1 MEKRTCSLEELI
13 PEWVAEAYSGIRVSA
28 VCQDSRQIEK
38 DALFMARSGLKFKG
52 VDFIDEAVKKGAQV
66 VLLDENEAEYCPECS
81 VPVVFIPQLAEKMSL
96 IAGRFY
102 GEPSKALRM
111 IGVTG
116 TNGKTSCAH
125 FLAQIMNGL
134 GTKTAIIGTVG
145 NGFISELKSATH
157 TTPDAVG
164 LQALLFDLKN
174 QGAEAVV
181 MEVSSHALDQGRVAS
196 IDFDCGLFTNLT
208 RDHLDYHGTMQA
220 YAESKTRL
228 FTDFD
233 LSSAI
238 FNVDDPAGLSLSEDK
253 GVRGNRVGVG
263 RMRGEYRISAYRL
276 GMQGIDAE
284 MSTPCGALSFSCQ
297 VMGEFNLDNLLLVV
311 AALLEQGYERK
322 AVEKEVSCL
331 VAVPGR
337 MEVVSASVQDKELPV
352 VIIDYAHT
360 PDALE
365 KVLQTLRSHTQGAL
379 WCVFGCGGDR
389 DQGKREEMGKIADQ
403 LADHIILTNDNPRH
417 ESAEKIISMIKQ
429 GVSKHQPDIVA
440 ERQDAIEKAIQQA
453 GQSDLVLIAGKGHE
467 DYQEVGDM
475 RYPFSDLQVCHSIM
489 EAVA

>member
-1 MEKRTCSLEELI
+1 MEKRACTLAELI
-13 PEWVAEAYSGIRVSA
+13 PEWVTETYSGIRVSA

-38 DALFMARSGLKFKG
+38 GALFMARSGLKFKG
-52 VDFIDEAVKKGAQV
+52 VDFIDEAVHKGAQV
-66 VLLDENEAEYCPECS
+66 VLLDETEVNDCPECS
-81 VPVVFIPQLAEKMSL
+81 VPVVFIPQLTEKMSL

-116 TNGKTSCAH
+116 TNGKTSCTH

-145 NGFISELKSATH
+145 NGFIDDLQSATH

-164 LQALLFDLKN
+164 LQALLRDLQE

-196 IDFDCGLFTNLT
+196 IDFDYGLLTNLT
-208 RDHLDYHGTMQA
+208 RDHLDYHGTMLA
-220 YAESKTRL
+220 YAESKARL

-233 LSSAI
+233 LSAAI
-238 FNVDDPAGLSLSEDK
+238 FNVDDSFGLSLCEDK
-253 GVRGNRVGVG
+253 RVRGNRVSVG
-263 RMRGEYRISAYRL
+263 RMRGDYRISAYRL
-276 GMQGIDAE
+276 GMQGVDAE
-284 MSTPCGALSFSCQ
+284 MSTPDGSIMFSCQ
-297 VMGEFNLDNLLLVV
+297 IMGEFNLDNLLLVV
-311 AALLEQGYERK
+311 ATLLEQGYEHK
-322 AVEKEVSCL
+322 AVEQEVSSL

-337 MEVVSASVQDKELPV
+337 MEVVSATDLNKELPV

-417 ESAEKIISMIKQ
+417 EAAEKIISMIEQ
-429 GVSKHQPDIVA
+429 GVSKHQPEIVT

-453 GQSDLVLIAGKGHE
+453 GKNDLVLIAGKGHE
-467 DYQEVGDM
+467 DYQEVGEI
-475 RYPFSDLQVCHSIM
+475 RYPFSDLQVCHSVM